1 MYTVLNMD
9 YSTFIYYLSKFTSSV
24 MLNMHRVLHL
34 ISHLPTAWL
43 SLWKHGH
50 ACVSLCVGVGVG
62 VCVCVCV
69 GVCMTYLAH
78 TLFSSPPSLLLATCV
93 VRDLELGPTSHRY
106 QTQYTTGGE
115 RGGGQQN

>member
-62 VCVCVCV
+62 VCVCVCGCV
-69 GVCMTYLAH
+69 YDLLGTHPL
-78 TLFSSPPSLLLATCV
+78 LLPSLSPSGNL
-93 VRDLELGPTSHRY
+93 RGEGP
-106 QTQYTTGGE
+106 
-115 RGGGQQN
+115 